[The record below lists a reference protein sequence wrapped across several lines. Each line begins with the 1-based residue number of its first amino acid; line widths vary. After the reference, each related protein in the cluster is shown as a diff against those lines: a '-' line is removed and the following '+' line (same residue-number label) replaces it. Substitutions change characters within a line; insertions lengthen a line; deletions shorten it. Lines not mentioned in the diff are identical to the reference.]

1 VSESTHLPTSSNAPK
16 PVLASDEP
24 KQRNHPIPPAS
35 HPRQYRAIGIVRGKY
50 TPDEAD
56 QLSKGAIA
64 TADGN
69 IEAVLLGRVISLI
82 KNHIDLEQEH
92 VWVVYPR
99 TRQDDDH
106 LHLQILGIWEPENLD
121 EETDVEDGEAPPT
134 SQEIEDGYFSIRGQ
148 VIFYDA
154 ETKKVIV
161 KIRQSPKKQGEKP
174 KFFKIQLIGAL
185 PERPIN
191 HFYDFKAKL
200 LDNIL
205 NIQSCEDMGYINN
218 NRRRPGGK
226 PGGGRR
232 FDGANSNNKV
242 VKGKPQIL
250 KPGGSPGAV
259 ARERPVPRPKP
270 KTEG

>member
-1 VSESTHLPTSSNAPK
+1 MSESTHLPSPSSTPK

-24 KQRNHPIPPAS
+24 KPRNHPIPPAS

-56 QLSKGAIA
+56 QLSKGAIV
-64 TADGN
+64 TEDGN

-106 LHLQILGIWEPENLD
+106 LHLQILGVWEPENLD
-121 EETDVEDGEAPPT
+121 EDIETEDEAEAATPP
-134 SQEIEDGYFSIRGQ
+134 SSEEIDDGFFSIRGQ

-154 ETKKVIV
+154 ESKKVIV
-161 KIRQSPKKQGEKP
+161 KIRQSPKKEGEKP
-174 KFFKIQLIGAL
+174 KFFKIQLLGAL
-185 PERPIN
+185 PDKPIN
-191 HFYDFKAKL
+191 HFYDLKVKL
-200 LDNIL
+200 LDNVL
-205 NIQSCEDMGYINN
+205 TIQTCEDMGYVN
-218 NRRRPGGK
+218 NRRKGGK

-232 FDGANSNNKV
+232 FDSKF
-242 VKGKPQIL
+242 KGKPQIAGS
-250 KPGGSPGAV
+250 KPASTV
-259 ARERPVPRPKP
+259 REKPVPRPKP

>member
-1 VSESTHLPTSSNAPK
+1 MSESTHLPPSSHTPK

-50 TPDEAD
+50 TPDVAD
-56 QLSKGAIA
+56 QLSKGTIV
-64 TADGN
+64 TADGQ

-121 EETDVEDGEAPPT
+121 EESTNLDGEAPP
-134 SQEIEDGYFSIRGQ
+134 SSEDIEDGYFSIRGQ
-148 VIFYDA
+148 VIFYDT

-191 HFYDFKAKL
+191 HFYDLKAKL

-205 NIQSCEDMGYINN
+205 HIQHCEDMGYIN

-232 FDGANSNNKV
+232 IDGGNRV
-242 VKGKPQIL
+242 IKGKPQIQ
-250 KPGGSPGAV
+250 KPTDAPSTA

-270 KTEG
+270 KTGE

>member
-1 VSESTHLPTSSNAPK
+1 MSESTHLPSPSSTPK
-16 PVLASDEP
+16 PTLASDTP
-24 KQRNHPIPPAS
+24 KQRSHPIPPAS

-50 TPDEAD
+50 TPDDPE

-64 TADGN
+64 TADGT

-121 EETDVEDGEAPPT
+121 EIDEDGEEIPPSSDEVEDGF
-134 SQEIEDGYFSIRGQ
+134 FSIRGQ

-154 ETKKVIV
+154 ENKKVII
-161 KIRQSPKKQGEKP
+161 KIRQSPKKPGEKP
-174 KFFKIQLIGAL
+174 KFFKIQLFGAL

-191 HFYDFKAKL
+191 HFYDLKVKL
-200 LDNIL
+200 LDQVL
-205 NIQSCEDMGYINN
+205 TIQTCEDMGYISSRRNN
-218 NRRRPGGK
+218 ANKKGKDGGK
-226 PGGGRR
+226 R
-232 FDGANSNNKV
+232 FNPKF
-242 VKGKPQIL
+242 KGKPQPL
-250 KPGGSPGAV
+250 GGEKPDAA
-259 ARERPVPRPKP
+259 ARARPVPKPKP
-270 KTEG
+270 KMD